1 MTIGL
6 FWLVQSFPLPLKS
19 LGPCDPPGPG
29 NVLPHHQPWHRQ
41 LQLFRTLLHGSC
53 YCLHLATKYVGFLG
67 FLQFPNVFINRW
79 FHKPWWLWW
88 PMATYGGCSRALHL
102 LHQQHLQL
110 LLVANFQSEH
120 LVGLL
125 PPKEPLHRQQTPGN
139 LLKSDEIN
147 LQKSSPVK
155 QPMAFRK
162 LAQSRVRSIL
172 AKCFFWVKAIGY
184 GAPNSIYIY
193 ITYIYKYLAT
203 GGFF

>member
-1 MTIGL
+1 
-6 FWLVQSFPLPLKS
+6 
-19 LGPCDPPGPG
+19 
-29 NVLPHHQPWHRQ
+29 
-41 LQLFRTLLHGSC
+41 
-53 YCLHLATKYVGFLG
+53 
-67 FLQFPNVFINRW
+67 
-79 FHKPWWLWW
+79 
-88 PMATYGGCSRALHL
+88 MATYGGCSRALHL

-193 ITYIYKYLAT
+193 ITYIYIYINIWQQVV
-203 GGFF
+203 FFNGKRPIPHPLKSPSRLFGSETVPGRFPTPRFSSQLPCGW